1 MPGFWDQFR
10 QFSSGMNEKHNALWQ
25 RTQTMADMRQKDMQ
39 FQHGL
44 MSDYLKNQLQL
55 SEIGANLG
63 VEQARDIRERDLGKL
78 KSDTDIT
85 TTRMG
90 NEATIGSARLQAQA
104 QIAAARTY
112 AKQQADSDLIDL
124 VKSDDQYL
132 RAAAL
137 EVLESRG
144 IKLNISVHPPK
155 PPLKPVEIYREPRY
169 FEPQPNLNVPIPDSD
184 PASIFNRKN

>member
-63 VEQARDIRERDLGKL
+63 VEQAKDSRERWAAQLNA
-78 KSDTDIT
+78 DTDIT

-90 NEATIGSARLQAQA
+90 NEATVGSARLQAQA
-104 QIAAARTY
+104 QVEAARTY
-112 AKQQADSDLIDL
+112 AKQQADSDLIGL
-124 VKSDDQYL
+124 VKSDDPYL
-132 RAAAL
+132 RKAAL

-144 IKLNISVHPPK
+144 IKLNIEVPPTK
-155 PPLKPVEIYREPRY
+155 PPLNPVEIYREPRY

-184 PASIFNRKN
+184 PASIFNRRN